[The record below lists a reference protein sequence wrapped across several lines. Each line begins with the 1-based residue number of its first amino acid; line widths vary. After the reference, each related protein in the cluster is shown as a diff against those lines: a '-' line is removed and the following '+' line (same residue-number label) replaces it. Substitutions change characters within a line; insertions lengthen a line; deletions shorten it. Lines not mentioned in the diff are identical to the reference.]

1 MMPRI
6 AAGSFLIYSLVISAA
21 KAETPAP
28 RLFAT
33 PSFVESRF
41 MQRHAGEDVPRPIFL
56 PSILMAVPLI
66 TPRHPLPSEV
76 IHQGGSS
83 TGMMAGLESAGAVAF
98 SGIAARQAIG
108 DTILWG
114 GLRADQ
120 VNPYRDGA
128 GQRVNYG
135 YERVSPQ
142 AALTHPLGPRTGL
155 TVFGLLDN
163 FEESRTPH
171 SATDAPQFQHGLGTM
186 RIDHVPMGSIFDRLE
201 IAASVDSIT
210 YTADNFTL
218 RAPGALGLRYEGDWT
233 TWRGHVR
240 GEFKAA
246 DWNGA
251 LILDASLLKYLT
263 VLDTSRVTQGR
274 SSYRLPDTEIATTA
288 IALEG
293 TRSVGDTD
301 RLAVGLRLDVVHN
314 SVGMA
319 HEVPAASGAS
329 AASYNRS
336 AQELYDTYYGAGTRN
351 DPVDINLSG
360 KLRYT
365 HAIPEGDFYGE
376 VRRLVRTP
384 DPGERFFASSGP
396 AALIQVGNP
405 GLTSEAHHAI
415 ELSGE
420 RRAEGWNGYLSP
432 AAVSGTWRV
441 SGKLWHDRIAD
452 FITPDRARGQAGI
465 LKSDGGIIYRNVDA
479 AMTGLSVE
487 GRWNAA
493 PALGLRLR
501 LDWTRGDNV
510 TDSRPLYQIAPLQG
524 EAVAERR
531 LALTPDHPITLGA
544 AMRFAAGQERVDDST
559 VTGSGQDTG
568 GPTGG
573 YAVVDLFA
581 RTSVAERIHLSIGV
595 TNLLDKRYQQHVNP
609 LPQGVTTQPIAAPG
623 RSLFLT
629 GRLEF

>member
-1 MMPRI
+1 MTPRI
-6 AAGSFLIYSLVISAA
+6 ATGSFLLCSLVISAA
-21 KAETPAP
+21 NAETPVP

-33 PSFVESRF
+33 PSFVETRF

-56 PSILMAVPLI
+56 PSILTATPFI
-66 TPRHPLPSEV
+66 SPRHPPPPEV
-76 IHQGGSS
+76 IHQGGPA
-83 TGMMAGLESAGAVAF
+83 TGMMAGLESAGDVAF
-98 SGIAARQAIG
+98 SGIAARQAID
-108 DTILWG
+108 DTVLWA
-114 GLRADQ
+114 GLRADRA
-120 VNPYRDGA
+120 NPYRDGA
-128 GQRVNYG
+128 GQRVNYS

-142 AALTHPLGPRTGL
+142 AALAHPLGPRTGL

-163 FEESRTPH
+163 FEQSRTPH

-186 RIDHVPMGSIFDRLE
+186 RIDHVPIESIFDRLE
-201 IAASVDSIT
+201 IAASVDTIT
-210 YTADNFTL
+210 YAADNFTL
-218 RAPGALGLRYEGDWT
+218 RAPGALGLRYEGDWI

-246 DWNGA
+246 EWKGA

-293 TRSVGDTD
+293 TRPVGDTA
-301 RLAVGLRLDVVHN
+301 RLAAGLRLDVVHN

-365 HAIPEGDFYGE
+365 HAIADGDVYGE
-376 VRRLVRTP
+376 IRRLVRTP

-396 AALIQVGNP
+396 TALIQVGNP
-405 GLTSEAHHAI
+405 SLSPEAHHAI
-415 ELSGE
+415 ELGGE
-420 RRAEGWNGYLSP
+420 RRAQGWKGYLPP
-432 AAVSGTWRV
+432 AAVSGTWQI

-452 FITPDRARGQAGI
+452 FITPDRARGQSGI
-465 LKSDGGIIYRNVDA
+465 LKSDGGIIYRNVEA
-479 AMTGLSVE
+479 AMTGISTQ
-487 GRWNAA
+487 GMWN
-493 PALGLRLR
+493 PAQDLGVRLR
-501 LDWTRGDNV
+501 LDWTRGDNL

-531 LALTPDHPITLGA
+531 FALAPDHPVTLGA

-573 YAVVDLFA
+573 YAVFDLFA
-581 RTSVAERIHLSIGV
+581 RTSVTERFHLSMGV

-623 RSLFLT
+623 RSLFLA